1 MPIWVKRQA
10 VQNSRGFMRVC
21 NGMRKQLDLS
31 PAAMT
36 LVASRFKVLGEPFRL
51 RLIQALDRGEKSIGA
66 LAEEL
71 GASQPSVSKH
81 VKILHDSGLV
91 ARRQEGNTVYC
102 SIADATVFVLCDV
115 VCSSLRERIA
125 QQNQSLSPRRSA
137 RQTASRR

>member
-1 MPIWVKRQA
+1 MVSA
-10 VQNSRGFMRVC
+10 D
-21 NGMRKQLDLS
+21 MRKKIELS
-31 PAAMT
+31 PAAIV
-36 LVASRFKVLGEPFRL
+36 LVAARFKVMGEPFRL

-81 VKILHDSGLV
+81 VKILHDSGLI

-102 SIADATVFVLCDV
+102 SIADATVFELCDV

-125 QQNQSLSPRRSA
+125 QQSQSLSPRPST